1 MKSKHLIIYL
11 FVWIA
16 YFSMLFLTSCKTKTV
31 TQEHYITDN
40 TVSKGLDASWQER
53 FISAFEQMAN
63 SRTQEHETSVRETTH
78 TKDSTSTTVDQNGKP
93 IKTES
98 WHSVVTNRDTKEVL
112 RLKDSINII
121 SKKVDKYQ
129 HLVVQK
135 DSLIRLKQDSINIM
149 RRELTKN
156 EQRLVTIGKVS
167 LGALAGIIIAIIG
180 ILVWLW
186 FPICIFFSSCCSL
199 SSSGLSHLFLSAPVC
214 VICYFIPY
222 HHTPNIPYILLT
234 KT

>member
-31 TQEHYITDN
+31 TQEHYITDQTKN
-40 TVSKGLDASWQER
+40 KSLDASWQER

-63 SRTQEHETSVRETTH
+63 SRTQEHETSVKETTH

-98 WHSVVTNRDTKEVL
+98 WHSVVTNRNTKEVL

-129 HLVVQK
+129 YLVVQK

-167 LGALAGIIIAIIG
+167 LGVLVGIIIAITTG

-186 FPICIFFSSCCSL
+186 
-199 SSSGLSHLFLSAPVC
+199 HRRKNVK
-214 VICYFIPY
+214 YED
-222 HHTPNIPYILLT
+222 NNN
-234 KT
+234 

>member
-31 TQEHYITDN
+31 MQEHYITDQTKN
-40 TVSKGLDASWQER
+40 KSLDASWQER

-63 SRTQEHETSVRETTH
+63 SRIQEHETSVKETTN

-98 WHSVVTNRDTKEVL
+98 WHSVVTKMNTKEVL

-149 RRELTKN
+149 RRELNKN

-167 LGALAGIIIAIIG
+167 LGALIGIIIVIATG

-186 FPICIFFSSCCSL
+186 
-199 SSSGLSHLFLSAPVC
+199 HRRKN
-214 VICYFIPY
+214 VIKYED
-222 HHTPNIPYILLT
+222 NNN
-234 KT
+234 

>member
-31 TQEHYITDN
+31 MQEHYITDQTKN
-40 TVSKGLDASWQER
+40 KSLDASWQER

-63 SRTQEHETSVRETTH
+63 SRSQEHETSVKETTH

-167 LGALAGIIIAIIG
+167 LGALVGIIIAITTG

-186 FPICIFFSSCCSL
+186 
-199 SSSGLSHLFLSAPVC
+199 HRRKNVK
-214 VICYFIPY
+214 YED
-222 HHTPNIPYILLT
+222 NNN
-234 KT
+234 

>member
-31 TQEHYITDN
+31 TQEHYITDQTKN
-40 TVSKGLDASWQER
+40 KSLDASWQER

-63 SRTQEHETSVRETTH
+63 SRSQEHETSVKENTH

-98 WHSVVTNRDTKEVL
+98 WHSVVTNRNTKEVL

-167 LGALAGIIIAIIG
+167 LGALVGIIIAITTG

-186 FPICIFFSSCCSL
+186 
-199 SSSGLSHLFLSAPVC
+199 HRRKN
-214 VICYFIPY
+214 VIKYED
-222 HHTPNIPYILLT
+222 NNN
-234 KT
+234 

>member
-31 TQEHYITDN
+31 TQEHYITDQTKN
-40 TVSKGLDASWQER
+40 KSLDASWQER

-63 SRTQEHETSVRETTH
+63 SRSQEHETSVKETTH

-98 WHSVVTNRDTKEVL
+98 WHSVVTNRNTKEVL

-167 LGALAGIIIAIIG
+167 LGVFVGIIIAITTG

-186 FPICIFFSSCCSL
+186 
-199 SSSGLSHLFLSAPVC
+199 HRRKN
-214 VICYFIPY
+214 VIKYED
-222 HHTPNIPYILLT
+222 NNN
-234 KT
+234 

>member
-31 TQEHYITDN
+31 TQDHYITDQTKN
-40 TVSKGLDASWQER
+40 KSLDASWQER

-63 SRTQEHETSVRETTH
+63 SRSQEHETSVKETTH

-167 LGALAGIIIAIIG
+167 LGALVGIIIAITTG

-186 FPICIFFSSCCSL
+186 
-199 SSSGLSHLFLSAPVC
+199 HRRKNVK
-214 VICYFIPY
+214 YED
-222 HHTPNIPYILLT
+222 NNN
-234 KT
+234 

>member
-31 TQEHYITDN
+31 TQEHYITDQTKN
-40 TVSKGLDASWQER
+40 KSLDASWQER

-63 SRTQEHETSVRETTH
+63 SRSQEHETSVKETTH

-98 WHSVVTNRDTKEVL
+98 RHSVVTNRNTKEVL

-167 LGALAGIIIAIIG
+167 LGALVGIIIAITTG

-186 FPICIFFSSCCSL
+186 
-199 SSSGLSHLFLSAPVC
+199 HRRKN
-214 VICYFIPY
+214 VIKYED
-222 HHTPNIPYILLT
+222 NNN
-234 KT
+234 

>member
-11 FVWIA
+11 FVWIT
-16 YFSMLFLTSCKTKTV
+16 YFSLLFLTSCKTKTV

-121 SKKVDKYQ
+121 SKEVDKYQ

-167 LGALAGIIIAIIG
+167 LGVLAGIIIAITIG

-186 FPICIFFSSCCSL
+186 HRRKI
-199 SSSGLSHLFLSAPVC
+199 AK
-214 VICYFIPY
+214 YED
-222 HHTPNIPYILLT
+222 NNN
-234 KT
+234 

>member
-16 YFSMLFLTSCKTKTV
+16 YFSVLFLTSCKTKTV
-31 TQEHYITDN
+31 MQEHYITDN

-63 SRTQEHETSVRETTH
+63 SRIQEHETSVKETTH
-78 TKDSTSTTVDQNGKP
+78 TKDSTSTTVDQNGNP

-98 WHSVVTNRDTKEVL
+98 WHYVVTSKDTKEVL

-167 LGALAGIIIAIIG
+167 LGALVGIIIAITTG

-186 FPICIFFSSCCSL
+186 
-199 SSSGLSHLFLSAPVC
+199 HRRKNVK
-214 VICYFIPY
+214 YEDNNY
-222 HHTPNIPYILLT
+222 
-234 KT
+234 

>member
-31 TQEHYITDN
+31 TQEHYITDQTKN
-40 TVSKGLDASWQER
+40 KSLDASWQER

-63 SRTQEHETSVRETTH
+63 SRSQEHETSVKETTH

-98 WHSVVTNRDTKEVL
+98 WHSVVTNRNTKEVL

-167 LGALAGIIIAIIG
+167 LGALVGIIIDITTG

-186 FPICIFFSSCCSL
+186 
-199 SSSGLSHLFLSAPVC
+199 HRRKNVK
-214 VICYFIPY
+214 YED
-222 HHTPNIPYILLT
+222 NNN
-234 KT
+234 

>member
-31 TQEHYITDN
+31 TQEHYITDQTKN
-40 TVSKGLDASWQER
+40 KSLDASWQKR

-63 SRTQEHETSVRETTH
+63 SRTQEHETSVKESTH

-98 WHSVVTNRDTKEVL
+98 WHSVVTNRNTKEVL

-129 HLVVQK
+129 LLIVHK

-167 LGALAGIIIAIIG
+167 LCALVGIIIAIITG

-186 FPICIFFSSCCSL
+186 
-199 SSSGLSHLFLSAPVC
+199 HRKKN
-214 VICYFIPY
+214 VIKYED
-222 HHTPNIPYILLT
+222 NNN
-234 KT
+234 

>member
-31 TQEHYITDN
+31 TQEHYITDQTKN
-40 TVSKGLDASWQER
+40 KSLDASWQER

-63 SRTQEHETSVRETTH
+63 SRTQEHETSVKETTH

-156 EQRLVTIGKVS
+156 EQRLMTIGKVS
-167 LGALAGIIIAIIG
+167 LGALVGIIIAITTG

-186 FPICIFFSSCCSL
+186 HRRKIAIK
-199 SSSGLSHLFLSAPVC
+199 
-214 VICYFIPY
+214 YED
-222 HHTPNIPYILLT
+222 NNN
-234 KT
+234 

>member
-31 TQEHYITDN
+31 TQEHYITDQTKN
-40 TVSKGLDASWQER
+40 KSLDASWQER

-63 SRTQEHETSVRETTH
+63 SRSQEHETSVKETTH

-98 WHSVVTNRDTKEVL
+98 WHSVVTSRDTKEVL

-167 LGALAGIIIAIIG
+167 LGALVGIIIAITTG

-186 FPICIFFSSCCSL
+186 
-199 SSSGLSHLFLSAPVC
+199 HRRKNVK
-214 VICYFIPY
+214 YED
-222 HHTPNIPYILLT
+222 NNN
-234 KT
+234 

>member
-31 TQEHYITDN
+31 TQEHYITDQTKN
-40 TVSKGLDASWQER
+40 KSL
-53 FISAFEQMAN
+53 EQMAN
-63 SRTQEHETSVRETTH
+63 SRIQEHETSVKETTH

-98 WHSVVTNRDTKEVL
+98 WHTFVTNRNTKEVL

-167 LGALAGIIIAIIG
+167 LGALVGIIIAITTG

-186 FPICIFFSSCCSL
+186 
-199 SSSGLSHLFLSAPVC
+199 HRRKY
-214 VICYFIPY
+214 VIKYED
-222 HHTPNIPYILLT
+222 NNN
-234 KT
+234 